1 MSTMLGAPFFKRLNR
16 AIAALML
23 SASLSS
29 YAAAQGQGQ
38 DLTKLKIEDLMQ
50 LEVTSVSK
58 SEQTLSRTAAAVFVI
73 TRADIQRSGTN
84 KIPELLRMVPGLD
97 VAQLNSNAWAISAR
111 GFNERFGNELLVMVD
126 GRTVYN
132 PTFGGVFWETL
143 DMPIEDIE
151 RIEVIRGPGGST
163 WGANAVNGII
173 NVITRKAS
181 DTQGISVTASAGNVH
196 QESGTVQFGGNT
208 GKRTAYRIYTRYLN
222 ESSLQ
227 DSNPTLGDGW
237 HTLRAGFRSDT
248 TLSQKDSLTFAGD
261 IYNGREGLPISRL
274 PTLTASSVVPVQ
286 SFATLNGG
294 FLQGTWEHELSSRS
308 ETALTFSYDHFERG
322 DDLNEVRDTLDV
334 AFQHNLKVGAR
345 HELVWGLG
353 VRYSSSESA
362 GDLTVSLSP
371 ADRSYNLY
379 SAFVQDE
386 IALLPSRL
394 YFTPGLKIED
404 HYYAGLVAMP
414 SARLAWL
421 LNPKSTAWAAVS
433 RAMRTPADTDLDLR
447 VNFGSFPGQGGVP
460 VLLASVGNPNYRAET
475 LLGYEAGYRATLTRN
490 VSVDLATYF
499 NRYAHQT
506 TVEPEPPSFEPSPL
520 PAHLLLPLTRKNLMY
535 GETHGFEF
543 FADWKATDHWT
554 LSPGYA
560 FERIHMHLNPGS
572 QDAGAASGAEGSS
585 PAHAAQFRSHY
596 ALPKSVSWDVTAY
609 FVGRLTD
616 QEIPSYTRLDTQWSW
631 HASERLTISAVGQNL
646 LRSRHMEFTDPQAD
660 VRSNALRRGG
670 FLKLSWNF

>member
-1 MSTMLGAPFFKRLNR
+1 MSTVLRAPFLNR
-16 AIAALML
+16 VTRTIVALML

-29 YAAAQGQGQ
+29 YAAAQAPDQ

-58 SEQTLSRTAAAVFVI
+58 SEQTLSRTAAAAFVI
-73 TRADIQRSGTN
+73 TRADIQRSGAT
-84 KIPELLRMVPGLD
+84 KIPELLRMVPGLS
-97 VAQLNSNAWAISAR
+97 VAQLNSNAWAISVR

-181 DTQGISVTASAGNVH
+181 DTQGLSVTALTGNVH
-196 QESGTVQFGGNT
+196 QELGTVQFGGNT
-208 GKRTAYRIYTRYLN
+208 GKRTAYRVYTRYLN
-222 ESSLQ
+222 EASLQ
-227 DSNPTLGDGW
+227 DSNPALGDGW

-248 TLSQKDSLTFAGD
+248 TLSQRDSLTFTGD
-261 IYNGREGLPISRL
+261 IYSGREGLPISLL
-274 PTLTASSVVPVQ
+274 PSLTAPSAIPVQ

-308 ETALTFSYDHFERG
+308 ETSLTFSYDHFERG

-334 AFQHNLKVGAR
+334 AFQHNLKVGAT

-362 GDLTVSLSP
+362 GNSTVFLNP
-371 ADRSYNLY
+371 ANRSYNLY

-386 IALLPSRL
+386 IALLPSHL

-404 HYYAGLVAMP
+404 HYYAGFVAMP

-421 LNPKSTAWAAVS
+421 LNPQNTVWAAVS
-433 RAMRTPADTDLDLR
+433 RAARTPADTDLGLR
-447 VNFGSFPGQGGVP
+447 VNFGSFPGQSGVP

-475 LLGYEAGYRATLTRN
+475 LLGYEAGYRAMLTRS
-490 VSVDLATYF
+490 VSVDLSAYF
-499 NRYAHQT
+499 NHYAHQT
-506 TVEPEPPSFEPSPL
+506 TIEPEPPSFEPSPL
-520 PAHLLLPLTRKNLMY
+520 PAHLLMPLTRKNLMF
-535 GETHGFEF
+535 GETHGFEI
-543 FADWKATDHWT
+543 FANWKATDHWT
-554 LSPGYA
+554 MSPGFA
-560 FERIHMHLNPGS
+560 FERIHMHLDPGS
-572 QDAGAASGAEGSS
+572 QDAAAAGDAEGSS

-616 QEIPSYTRLDTQWSW
+616 QESPAYTRLDTQWSW
-631 HASERLTISAVGQNL
+631 RASERLTISAVGQNL
-646 LRSRHMEFTDPQAD
+646 LRSRHLEFTDSQAD
-660 VRSNALRRGG
+660 VRSNPLRRGG